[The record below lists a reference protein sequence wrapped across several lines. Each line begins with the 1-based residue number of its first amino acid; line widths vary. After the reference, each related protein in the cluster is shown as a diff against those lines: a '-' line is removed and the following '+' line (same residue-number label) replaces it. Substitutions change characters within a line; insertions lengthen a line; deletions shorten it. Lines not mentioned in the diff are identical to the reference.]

1 MKQTKFTPRQVEYL
15 KKLADGPMTARDI
28 ADSMNRT
35 LSSTNRVITKAR
47 RAGVIKSTKIDGNPN
62 EFVHELIVPLDEI
75 EPDETRVPVSEEEI
89 RYVAELRNA
98 GLTGKQLV
106 EKFQTRFPTRPES
119 SVLSIV
125 LIKARKRKLCR

>member
-47 RAGVIKSTKIDGNPN
+47 RAGVIKSTKADGNPN

-89 RYVAELRNA
+89 R
-98 GLTGKQLV
+98 
-106 EKFQTRFPTRPES
+106 
-119 SVLSIV
+119 
-125 LIKARKRKLCR
+125 